1 MTTSPLAKQAQET
14 GITTVIFD
22 MGAVLIDWDPRYLYR
37 RIFQDESALEDF
49 LAQVC
54 SPQWNLTMDGGR
66 PVDQALAERQRLY
79 PQHHDAIQAWKDRWP
94 EMLAGSVP
102 GSAAL
107 VRDLH
112 QAGVP
117 LYGLTNFSAETW
129 PHAQARFAFL
139 SCFEDI
145 LVSGQERLV
154 KPAPEIYH
162 RLLTRN
168 GLQAGHCL
176 FIDDSEK
183 NIAAAQAVGLQTH
196 HFTQASGLRRR
207 LVAAGL
213 LPPEV
218 RAETAS

>member
-37 RIFQDESALEDF
+37 

-54 SPQWNLTMDGGR
+54 SPQWKQWNLTMDGGR

-117 LYGLTNFSAETW
+117 LYGLTNLLPRKPLVSRPTTSPRRRGCAVGSS
-129 PHAQARFAFL
+129 PRACCRPRFAPRPQA
-139 SCFEDI
+139 D
-145 LVSGQERLV
+145 G
-154 KPAPEIYH
+154 PA
-162 RLLTRN
+162 
-168 GLQAGHCL
+168 G
-176 FIDDSEK
+176 
-183 NIAAAQAVGLQTH
+183 
-196 HFTQASGLRRR
+196 
-207 LVAAGL
+207 
-213 LPPEV
+213 
-218 RAETAS
+218 